1 MDTAAS
7 KAAAAAERKQQSVLA
22 EIENRVNTCL
32 KEYEELEL
40 ADRFQSL
47 RRDEQAELTIGEL
60 AEAGRARVGVVLGAL
75 HETSVERQE
84 VIVDLKRT
92 IDEQMRGG
100 ADAER
105 DARKN
110 DEEADVLLESVD
122 ERDVMERIESMDA
135 LHSRAEENGVAV
147 LAMAKGASAALRPLQ
162 RQLKAEIAEG
172 RFRLAELE
180 EEMQGMR
187 AVHGDLEKQ
196 IESKDAALYAAKQE
210 LSAKPTKAAKPSKSK
225 KGSSADVA
233 VRDGATSPSPPEPLL
248 FEQALFI
255 FSPSPPPSPSPSP
268 GASLSPHPRPRPR
281 PHPRP
286 HPHPQWSAVRAGGTA
301 RRELRAGA
309 RGRQE
314 ADAAD
319 RGAAQGRSGAGTA
332 LSSLDAAA
340 DQQAARHDA
349 RGARGGAAAA
359 ARRRRQRR
367 GE

>member
-7 KAAAAAERKQQSVLA
+7 KAAAAAEKKQKSVLA

-32 KEYEELEL
+32 REYEELES

-47 RRDEQAELTIGEL
+47 RRDEQAELTIVEL

-75 HETSVERQE
+75 HETSAERQE

-92 IDEQMRGG
+92 IDEQMLGG

-110 DEEADVLLESVD
+110 DEEADKLLEEVD

-135 LHSRAEENGVAV
+135 LHSRAEENGVKV
-147 LAMAKGASAALRPLQ
+147 LGFAKGASAALRPLQ

-180 EEMQGMR
+180 EEIQGMR
-187 AVHGDLEKQ
+187 AVHADLEKQ
-196 IESKDAALYAAKQE
+196 IEAKDAALYAAKQE
-210 LSAKPTKAAKPSKSK
+210 LSAKPVKAAKPSKAK
-225 KGSSADVA
+225 KGSSAGMA

-248 FEQALFI
+248 FEQAPFT
-255 FSPSPPPSPSPSP
+255 PPPH
-268 GASLSPHPRPRPR
+268 PHLNPTFTRTFALGPRSRPYTRPRPR
-281 PHPRP
+281 RHPSPRP
-286 HPHPQWSAVRAGGTA
+286 RRQPRSRPQPQRAAVRAGA
-301 RRELRAGA
+301 PSRRELRASP

-314 ADAAD
+314 ADGA
-319 RGAAQGRSGAGTA
+319 RHRAAQGGARARTA
-332 LSSLDAAA
+332 LGALDAAA
-340 DQQAARHDA
+340 DQPAARDDA
-349 RGARGGAAAA
+349 RGARG
-359 ARRRRQRR
+359 
-367 GE
+367 